1 MAHAGV
7 KNAYRATIHTWRWAW
22 HLKPRVVRRLSAA
35 LSTSVTTNSLK
46 LIMNDP
52 FWEFVQL
59 HSAEYGARTHTRA
72 ESGGSCYVS
81 NQHFSALLFQ
91 RRRRGK
97 LSGASLNGKLCSSL
111 EAHDEQVTG
120 LKHSVVV
127 IVTWEKSLTEILKP
141 QRSQTKHFVV

>member
-1 MAHAGV
+1 
-7 KNAYRATIHTWRWAW
+7 
-22 HLKPRVVRRLSAA
+22 
-35 LSTSVTTNSLK
+35 
-46 LIMNDP
+46 MNDP

-81 NQHFSALLFQ
+81 NQHFFRIVVSKEEARKALRCIVKWKTML
-91 RRRRGK
+91 
-97 LSGASLNGKLCSSL
+97 SL

-127 IVTWEKSLTEILKP
+127 IVT
-141 QRSQTKHFVV
+141 

>member
-81 NQHFSALLFQ
+81 NQHFFRIVVSKEEARKALRCIVKWKTML
-91 RRRRGK
+91 K
-97 LSGASLNGKLCSSL
+97 SGSTRWAGYW
-111 EAHDEQVTG
+111 
-120 LKHSVVV
+120 LKAFCGGNSYVR
-127 IVTWEKSLTEILKP
+127 KKP
-141 QRSQTKHFVV
+141 HWNFKATTLPN